1 MKKERIFD
9 EEAKKSLPNFGL
21 KRERGIID
29 HHLYKFYLALVAN
42 DFEQV
47 KQIAIDHG
55 KRCFFIIERVDFT
68 ADT

>member
-9 EEAKKSLPNFGL
+9 EEAKKSLPNYGL

-29 HHLYKFYLALVAN
+29 HQLYKFYLALVAN

-47 KQIAIDHG
+47 KQIARDHG
-55 KRCFFIIERVDFT
+55 KRRLFYN
-68 ADT
+68 